1 MEFTVGQIAHVLGGT
16 VEGDA
21 TAAVTGLAKIE
32 EAGPGSLA
40 FLANAKYEPYLYT
53 TGATAVIVSPELILR
68 QPVSPTLI
76 RVTEPYLAFTK
87 LLEFYQQATR
97 TARRGVEQPAFMGE
111 SSTIGAGHYRGA
123 FSYIGEGCVLGENV
137 LIFPHAYIGD
147 RVRIGDNS
155 IIHAGAKIYSD
166 TVIGQ
171 RCVVKA
177 GAVVGTDG
185 FGFAPQA
192 DGSYKAI
199 PQIGNVVL
207 EDDVSIGAN
216 ATIDCA
222 TMGSTV
228 VRQGAK
234 IDNLVQLAHNVEI
247 GRHTVIA
254 AQTGIAGSAKVGD
267 YCVLAGQVGMAGHVS
282 LANKTTV
289 TAQAGIGKTVRQE
302 GQILQ
307 GSTAFD
313 FKQNQRAQVVFRRL
327 PELEQRVV
335 NLEKNQPAPEKL

>member
-1 MEFTVGQIAHVLGGT
+1 MEFTVGQIAQVVGGT

-21 TAAVTGLAKIE
+21 NVTVASLAKIE
-32 EAGPGSLA
+32 EATAGSLA
-40 FLANAKYEPYLYT
+40 FLANAKYEQYLYT
-53 TGATAVIVSPELILR
+53 TQATAVIVSPELLLR
-68 QPVSPTLI
+68 QPVAAALV
-76 RVTEPYLAFTK
+76 RVADPYSAFTK

-97 TARRGVEQPAFMGE
+97 TARRGVEQPSVIGA

-137 LIFPHAYIGD
+137 LIFPHAYLGD
-147 RVRIGDNS
+147 RVRVGDNS
-155 IIHAGAKIYSD
+155 IIHAGAKIYAD

-171 RCVVKA
+171 RCIIKA

-185 FGFAPQA
+185 FGFAPQP

-228 VRQGAK
+228 VRRGAK

-247 GRHTVIA
+247 GSHTVIA
-254 AQTGIAGSAKVGD
+254 AQTGIAGSAKVGAF
-267 YCVLAGQVGMAGHVS
+267 CVLAGQVGIAGHVA

-289 TAQAGIGKTVRQE
+289 TAQAGVGKTVKQT

-327 PELEQRVV
+327 PDLEQRVAD
-335 NLEKNQPAPEKL
+335 LEKKQPAPEKL

>member
-1 MEFTVGQIAHVLGGT
+1 MKFTVGQIAQVVGGT

-21 TAAVTGLAKIE
+21 DATVSSLAKIE
-32 EAGPGSLA
+32 EAGPGALA
-40 FLANAKYEPYLYT
+40 FMANAKYEPYLYT
-53 TGATAVIVSPELILR
+53 TGATAVIVSPDLPLR
-68 QPVSPTLI
+68 QPVAAALI
-76 RVTEPYLAFTK
+76 RVAEPYLAFSK

-111 SSTIGAGHYRGA
+111 GSTIGAGHYRGA

-137 LIFPHAYIGD
+137 LIFPHAFIGD

-155 IIHAGAKIYSD
+155 IIHAGAKIYAD
-166 TVIGQ
+166 TVVGQ

-185 FGFAPQA
+185 FGFAPQP

-216 ATIDCA
+216 ATVDCA

-228 VRQGAK
+228 IRRGAK

-254 AQTGIAGSAKVGD
+254 AQTGIAGSAKIGD
-267 YCVLAGQVGMAGHVS
+267 FCVLAGQVGMAGHVS
-282 LANKTTV
+282 LANRTTV
-289 TAQAGIGKTVRQE
+289 TAQSGIGKTVRQE
-302 GQILQ
+302 GQFLQ

-313 FKQNQRAQVVFRRL
+313 FKQNQRAQIVFRRL
-327 PELEQRVV
+327 PELEQRVAA
-335 NLEKNQPAPEKL
+335 LEKSPPAPEKL

>member
-1 MEFTVGQIAHVLGGT
+1 MEFTVQQIAEVLGGT

-21 TAAVTGLAKIE
+21 TRRISSMAKIE
-32 EAGPGSLA
+32 EAQTGSLT
-40 FLANAKYEPYLYT
+40 FLANAKYESFLYE
-53 TGATAVIVSPELILR
+53 TGASAVIVGRSQELR
-68 QPVSPTLI
+68 QAIAPTLI
-76 RVTEPYLAFTK
+76 RVDDPYSAFSQ
-87 LLEFYQQATR
+87 LLEFYAQATR
-97 TARRGVEQPAFMGE
+97 TGKRGVEQPSFIGE
-111 SSTIGAGHYRGA
+111 TSEIGPGHYRGA
-123 FSYIGEGCVLGENV
+123 FSYIGEQCRLGENV

-147 RVRIGDNS
+147 RVTIGAGS
-155 IIHAGAKIYSD
+155 IVHAGAKVYSD

-171 RCVVKA
+171 FCVIKA

-185 FGFAPQA
+185 FGFAPQP

-207 EDDVSIGAN
+207 EDYVSIGAN

-222 TMGSTV
+222 TLGSTI
-228 VRQGAK
+228 VRQGSK

-254 AQTGIAGSAKVGD
+254 SQTGIAGSAKIGD

-282 LANKTTV
+282 LANRTTV
-289 TAQAGIGKTVRQE
+289 TAQSGVGKTIKQE
-302 GQILQ
+302 GLILQ

-313 FKQNQRAQVVFRRL
+313 FKQNQRAQIVFRRL
-327 PELEQRVV
+327 PELEQRVGQ
-335 NLEKNQPAPEKL
+335 LEKGQNAPEKP